1 MSEILKFNSLEDTI
15 AAIATPIGS
24 GSVGIVRLSG
34 PAALSIADQV
44 FETRRGKPSEF
55 KTYTVHY
62 GNIVRRQGQTNET
75 IDEALL
81 TVMRAPKSYTC
92 EDVVEISCHGGMMA
106 VNAVLTLV
114 LEKGARLAEPGEFTK
129 RAFLNGRIDL
139 TQAEAV
145 LDIVRAKTQAGLRV
159 FEHQLKGELSSFL
172 EDIRGKLM
180 AGYGDIEAAVNFP
193 DDAGDQDASP
203 EIIGQLQDISAMVK
217 KLLANAEQGRVL
229 REGIKLVICGR
240 PNVGK
245 SSLLNVLLRQE
256 RAIVSPIEGTT
267 RDTIE
272 ESAQIKGVPF
282 QIVDTAGILE
292 PRDMIEEEAVRRSH
306 LHIQQAD
313 LVLFMV
319 DASVPVDDQDL
330 KLAGQLQGVEKII
343 VVNKMDLNPNFV
355 LQEAHGFLRADG
367 QAVQISLLQGQGL
380 DELEQMILKHALHGQ
395 AFQSKGLLLTNIRHI
410 EALRKALSEVDQ
422 AIEECGRRI
431 SAEFISERIRLAVDE
446 LDRIT
451 GRSADSDLLDHIF
464 SEFCIGK

>member
-1 MSEILKFNSLEDTI
+1 
-15 AAIATPIGS
+15 
-24 GSVGIVRLSG
+24 
-34 PAALSIADQV
+34 V
-44 FETRRGKPSEF
+44 FSCRQGRPSDF
-55 KTYTVHY
+55 KTYTLHY
-62 GNIVRRQGQTNET
+62 GHVVRKEGDAREVV
-75 IDEALL
+75 DEALL

-92 EDVVEISCHGGMMA
+92 EDVVEISCHGGMTA
-106 VNAVLTLV
+106 VNAVLALA
-114 LEKGARLAEPGEFTK
+114 LENGARLAEPGEFTK

-159 FEHQLKGELSSFL
+159 FEHQLKGELRSFL
-172 EDIRGKLM
+172 DDIRRRLM
-180 AGYGDIEAAVNFP
+180 GCYGDLEAVVNFP
-193 DDAGDQDASP
+193 DDAGEQDGKRSVSARLR
-203 EIIGQLQDISAMVK
+203 EACISIER
-217 KLLANAEQGRVL
+217 LLAGADQGRIL

-245 SSLLNVLLRQE
+245 SSLLNVLLGQE

-292 PRDMIEEEAVRRSH
+292 PRDMIEEEAIRRSH

-313 LVLFMV
+313 LVLFMI
-319 DASVPVDDQDL
+319 DASMPVDEQDK
-330 KLAGQLQGVEKII
+330 KLAESLQGIDKVLVI
-343 VVNKMDLNPNFV
+343 NKMDLKPSFA
-355 LQEAHGFLRADG
+355 LADARALFR
-367 QAVQISLLQGQGL
+367 AEEEIVAISLLHQQGIDDLKGA
-380 DELEQMILKHALHGQ
+380 ILKKALHGQ
-395 AFQSKGLLLTNIRHI
+395 TFQSKGLLLTNIRHI
-410 EALRKALSEVDQ
+410 QALRKALFEVNR
-422 AIEECGRRI
+422 AVEECDRGL
-431 SAEFISERIRLAVDE
+431 SLEFISERIRFAVDE

>member
-15 AAIATPIGS
+15 AAIATPIGA
-24 GSVGIVRLSG
+24 GGVGIVRLSG
-34 PAALSIADQV
+34 SEALLISDQV
-44 FETRRGKPSEF
+44 FEAKRGKPSEF

-62 GNIVRRQGQTNET
+62 GHVVRIRGDARDV

-92 EDVVEISCHGGMMA
+92 EDVVEISCHGGMTA
-106 VNAVLTLV
+106 VQAVLALV
-114 LEKGARLAEPGEFTK
+114 LERGARLAEPGEFTK

-159 FEHQLKGELSSFL
+159 FEHQLRGELSVFL
-172 EDIRGKLM
+172 EDVRQRLM
-180 AGYGDIEAAVNFP
+180 ISYGDLEAAVNFP
-193 DDAGDQDASP
+193 DDAGDQDINQTVLLTLK
-203 EIIGQLQDISAMVK
+203 EVGGLIER
-217 KLLANAEQGRVL
+217 LLADADQGRIL
-229 REGIKLVICGR
+229 REGLKLVICGR

-245 SSLLNVLLRQE
+245 SSLLNVLLRQD

-282 QIVDTAGILE
+282 QLVDTAGILE

-306 LHIQQAD
+306 VHIQQAD
-313 LVLFMV
+313 LVLLMI
-319 DASVPVDDQDL
+319 DASLPMDEQDR
-330 KLAGQLQGVEKII
+330 KLAERLLGAEKILVI
-343 VVNKMDLNPNFV
+343 NKMDLNPHFV
-355 LQEAHGFLRADG
+355 LDDVRAFLRDDG
-367 QAVQISLLQGQGL
+367 PAVKMSLVKQQGL
-380 DELEQMILKHALHGQ
+380 ADLEQMILERVLHGQ

-410 EALRKALSEVDQ
+410 QALRKGLAEIHH
-422 AIEECGRRI
+422 AIEECGRGV
-431 SAEFISERIRLAVDE
+431 SAEFISERIRSAVDE

-451 GRSADSDLLDHIF
+451 GRSADSDLLEHIF